1 MNTLEQQW
9 IIYRDACYPKSKGGP
24 HPIQETE
31 TRQAYFAGCLTVLKF
46 SVEAADKMTEEKAFR
61 FIGDLI
67 KEAQQVCEQR
77 IYEMKGRN

>member
-9 IIYRDACYPKSKGGP
+9 IIYRDAVYPKSQGGP
-24 HPIQETE
+24 DPIQEIE

-46 SVEAADKMTEEKAFR
+46 AVEASSEMPEEQAFK